1 MLRSENGVPPV
12 KSNAQFA
19 VDLWA
24 AGQNRPAMSE
34 RFVVIMAGGSGERF
48 WPQSR
53 KKKPKHLL
61 PIVGD
66 QPMLTQT
73 IARVLPLVPAKNIFV
88 ITTQSQ
94 LTAAR
99 ATCRGLPKANIIVE
113 PVGRDTAAAVGLSML
128 LVKQRN
134 PDAAFAVLPADH
146 VIGDV
151 RGFREVLSAAFKAAE
166 SADELVTLGIE
177 PTEPA
182 TGFGYIERGKVWH
195 TEPIAIMRAKRFVEK
210 PTLAKAKAY
219 VESKRFYWNA
229 GMFVWRVPVV
239 EAGLKAHAP
248 ELAEGLAKLE
258 KALGRADSA
267 KALAKIYPE
276 LPRISIDYALMEKS
290 RNVLVVPA
298 NFGWDDVGSWTAIS
312 RHHKKDTAG
321 NILRGMACVENG
333 RNNIVVSAGGHLTA
347 VLGLDNL
354 VVVHTADATLVCPK
368 DQAQEIK
375 ALLKRLQ
382 ADAKTHKYL

>member
-1 MLRSENGVPPV
+1 MSLKKAFQTGHGNTE
-12 KSNAQFA
+12 FA
-19 VDLWA
+19 VDAWRLRE
-24 AGQNRPAMSE
+24 NRPRMTE

-61 PIVGD
+61 PIVGR

-73 IARVLPLVPAKNIFV
+73 IARVLPLVPAENILV

-94 LTAAR
+94 LAAAR
-99 ATCRGLPKANIIVE
+99 VTCRSLPKANIIIE

-151 RGFREVLSAAFKAAE
+151 SGFRATLDAAFKAAE

-182 TGFGYIERGKVWH
+182 TGFGYIERGAVWH

-210 PTLAKAKAY
+210 PSLAKAKGYLAT
-219 VESKRFYWNA
+219 KRYYWNA

-248 ELAEGLAKLE
+248 ELADGLAKLE
-258 KALGRADSA
+258 KALGRGNAA

-290 RNVLVVPA
+290 KNVLVVPA
-298 NFGWDDVGSWTAIS
+298 NFGWDDVGSWTAIA
-312 RHHKKDTAG
+312 RHHEKDTAG

-333 RNNIVVSAGGHLTA
+333 RNNIVVSDNGHLTA

-382 ADAKTHKYL
+382 ADAKTQKYL

>member
-1 MLRSENGVPPV
+1 MCQRENITRKV
-12 KSNAQFA
+12 KSNAEFA
-19 VDLWA
+19 VDLRSLR
-24 AGQNRPAMSE
+24 QNRPGMSE

-61 PIVGD
+61 PIVGKL
-66 QPMLTQT
+66 PMLTQT
-73 IARVLPLVPAKNIFV
+73 IARVLPLVSAKNIFV

-94 LTAAR
+94 LAAAR
-99 ATCRGLPKANIIVE
+99 VACKGLPKANIIVE

-128 LVKQRN
+128 LVKRRD

-151 RGFREVLSAAFKAAE
+151 AGFREVLSAAFKAAE

-210 PTLAKAKAY
+210 PNLAKAKAY

-248 ELAEGLAKLE
+248 ELAAGLAQLE
-258 KALGRADSA
+258 KALGRGSVAQ
-267 KALAKIYPE
+267 ALATIYPE

-290 RNVLVVPA
+290 KNVLVVPA
-298 NFGWDDVGSWTAIS
+298 NFGWDDVGSWTAIA
-312 RHHKKDTAG
+312 RHHPKDTAG

-333 RNNIVVSAGGHLTA
+333 RNNIVVSANGHLTA